1 MRDRNDRV
9 IKYIVAAGVIVLA
22 IISLLWFAEKRE
34 KEEVNREINARL
46 SGIAELVK
54 ERYPEV
60 TDKDI
65 MSLILSDSTASGDVL
80 CQYGILE
87 EDETAI
93 KATDEIHNKYIL
105 IKMLVVF
112 FMIAIFVVF
121 VYYRNTS
128 KNKEVE
134 KIIHYIER
142 INRGDYELDI
152 DDNKE
157 DTLSIL
163 RNEVYKTTVMLKE
176 AEQNSLKDKL
186 ILKDSLSDISHQ
198 LKTPITSLMINIE
211 NLEEYPDL
219 PAEQKKKLLKK
230 AKHDVANISFMVQ
243 YILKLSKLDSNTIDY
258 NNVETTLGEI
268 VAAAVENVNA
278 LSDLMDIKVEIVSDE
293 NAIII
298 CDKYWQTEAVTNIL
312 KNAIEHA
319 LSKVTI
325 SYEKNEVFS
334 QIVVENDGEAISE
347 EERKH
352 IFERFYR
359 GEKSSR
365 DSVGIGLALSKS
377 IVEHAGGYISVES
390 SNDKIN
396 YYSEEQSQYTRF
408 IIKYL

>member
-22 IISLLWFAEKRE
+22 IIGLLWFAEKRE

-65 MSLILSDSTASGDVL
+65 MSVILSDGTATSDLL
-80 CQYGILE
+80 CQYGIFE

-93 KATDEIHNKYIL
+93 KATDEIHSKYML

-134 KIIHYIER
+134 KIIHYIEK

-293 NAIII
+293 NATII

-396 YYSEEQSQYTRF
+396 YYREEQSQYTRF